1 MGLHVPLNFSDNQKV
16 VFVVAF
22 RELCSTCLP
31 CHGIIGKEMIDIPAD
46 SAFRQRTIQARPK
59 GPSDWQAGPRGDV
72 VDWNKFHQT
81 VWSTAIICSFSPPTY
96 FSASEACDQVIWTQ
110 FASNPPIMGRIM
122 NGSRK
127 SSSKCFRVKR
137 IRLNQVGHSEN
148 EWATAR
154 RCSICRWAHPADASN
169 ELSIHSASAPERNL
183 KRKWS
188 ARDWRSLH
196 EIPQWS
202 EETSTLPFHY
212 GLPLHSINLNK
223 STFRTNFQNKRRAQ
237 GAAFFFLEKMSRKST
252 RGGSIQINE
261 SRPRA
266 QPSFPFISINISQ
279 RGETKSRLLQLQL
292 STWPWWLQVVSKH
305 SSLFPLHNKKKLVD
319 PRSFSSCHSASI
331 HLVRCAPD
339 SHTMRSDPSIDLTL
353 QFICLLNAD

>member
-1 MGLHVPLNFSDNQKV
+1 M
-16 VFVVAF
+16 
-22 RELCSTCLP
+22 
-31 CHGIIGKEMIDIPAD
+31 
-46 SAFRQRTIQARPK
+46 
-59 GPSDWQAGPRGDV
+59 
-72 VDWNKFHQT
+72 
-81 VWSTAIICSFSPPTY
+81 
-96 FSASEACDQVIWTQ
+96 
-110 FASNPPIMGRIM
+110 
-122 NGSRK
+122 
-127 SSSKCFRVKR
+127 KR

-202 EETSTLPFHY
+202 EETSTPSTTGFHY
-212 GLPLHSINLNK
+212 IQSIWINQHFGQI
-223 STFRTNFQNKRRAQ
+223 SRTKEERKARH
-237 GAAFFFLEKMSRKST
+237 FFFLEKMSRKST

-305 SSLFPLHNKKKLVD
+305 SSLFPLHKKNW
-319 PRSFSSCHSASI
+319 ST
-331 HLVRCAPD
+331 LVRLALVTRRPFILSAVHRIATQCAPIHQ
-339 SHTMRSDPSIDLTL
+339 ST
-353 QFICLLNAD
+353 